1 MDYYLF
7 KGVAL
12 LYTGLIIFGTMI
24 FSNILVVSMILLL
37 KENLVAN
44 EESTIL
50 PKFLQDATRFIFDF
64 NKLPET
70 DTDLYEKEVLFS
82 KVS

>member
-1 MDYYLF
+1 MEVYLF

-37 KENLVAN
+37 KENLIAN

-50 PKFLQDATRFIFDF
+50 PKFLQDATRFVFDF
-64 NKLPET
+64 NKLPEV
-70 DTDLYEKEVLFS
+70 DGDLFEKEVLFT

>member
-7 KGVAL
+7 RGVAL
-12 LYTGLIIFGTMI
+12 LYTSLIIFGTMI
-24 FSNILVVSMILLL
+24 FSNVIVVSMILLL

-44 EESTIL
+44 EESTVL
-50 PKFLQDATRFIFDF
+50 PKFLQDATRAVFNF
-64 NKLPET
+64 NKLPDE
-70 DTDLYEKEVLFS
+70 DNELIEKEVLFS

>member
-1 MDYYLF
+1 MEVILF

-37 KENLVAN
+37 KEGLIAN
-44 EESTIL
+44 PESTIL
-50 PKFLQDATRFIFDF
+50 PKFMQDATKFVFDF
-64 NKLPET
+64 NKLPEA
-70 DTDLYEKEVLFS
+70 DPDLFEKEVLFT